1 MKDGLRQSMSWL
13 HTYAG
18 LLVGWVLFM
27 MFAAGTASYFR
38 DEITFWMKPEL
49 HRAGLAPLPQ
59 GEVAARAVARLAQL
73 APGSARWSL
82 ALPTDREPG
91 VRVSWQRVPPAAGQ
105 PEPPP
110 PDGVSRR
117 GRFDSA
123 VLDPASGQVLAAA
136 RDTQGGNFF
145 YRLHF
150 DLHYMPALWA
160 RWIVGACAMFMLVAL
175 LTGVVTHR
183 RILADFFTFRPR
195 KGQRSWLDAHNAV
208 GVLALPYHLM
218 ITYTGL
224 VTLMLLY
231 MPWGP
236 QVTYRGDQRAFS
248 AEVFPAGAG
257 RDARASGIAAP
268 LADLAGVMAQA
279 HGQWGEGRVG
289 RITISH
295 PGDAAASIVVSRRA
309 GHDMGSSQ
317 PTMHFSGTSGALLSV
332 AGEALGPA
340 RETRSVLY
348 GLHQGRFANPLLRAL
363 FFVCGLAGCAMVAT
377 GLVLWAVKARER
389 HQRAVRRGQAAPAR
403 ALRLVEGLNLAAI
416 AGLPMAMAAFF
427 WANRLLPLDLA
438 ARAQAEIDLF
448 FAVWA
453 LAAVAALLR
462 PDRRMWQVQ
471 LVVGGLLF
479 ALVPVLNALTTSTH
493 LGVSLPAGLWR
504 VAGFDLVCLA
514 LGLALLAAG
523 VLLGRHG
530 VAATVRAAGSAAGPA
545 QGAMQGNSA

>member
-13 HTYAG
+13 HTYSG

-38 DEITFWMKPEL
+38 DEITFWMKPEQ
-49 HRAGLAPLPQ
+49 HRVGLEPLPAP
-59 GEVAARAVARLAQL
+59 EVAARAVAQLARQ
-73 APGSARWSL
+73 APGSARWTIT
-82 ALPTDREPG
+82 LPTEREPG
-91 VRVSWQRVPPAAGQ
+91 VRVSWIRKPPAAGQ
-105 PEPPP
+105 SEPPP
-110 PDGVSRR
+110 PEGVSRR
-117 GRFDSA
+117 GRFDNA
-123 VLDPASGQVLAAA
+123 VLDPATGEVLAAA

-160 RWIVGACAMFMLVAL
+160 RWIVGVCAMFMLVAL

-183 RILADFFTFRPR
+183 RILVDFFTFRPR

-236 QVTYRGDQRAFS
+236 QVSYRGDQRAFA
-248 AEVFPAGAG
+248 AEVFPAGVA
-257 RDARASGIAAP
+257 RDARASGIPAP
-268 LADLAGVMAQA
+268 LADVAAVMAAAQA
-279 HGQWGEGRVG
+279 NWGEGMVG

-295 PGDAAASIVVSRRA
+295 PGDAAASIVVSRRE
-309 GHDMGSSQ
+309 GRDMASAQ
-317 PTMHFSGTSGALLSV
+317 PSMHFSGTSGALLSV
-332 AGEALGPA
+332 AGEAPGPA
-340 RETRSVLY
+340 LETRSVLY
-348 GLHQGRFANPLLRAL
+348 GLHMGRFSNPLLRGL
-363 FFVCGLAGCAMVAT
+363 FFLCGLAGCAMVAT
-377 GLVLWAVKARER
+377 GLVLWAVKARDK
-389 HQRAVRRGQAAPAR
+389 HLRAVRRGQAAPAR

-427 WANRLLPLDLA
+427 WGNRLLPLDMA
-438 ARAQAEIDLF
+438 ARAQTEIHLF
-448 FAVWA
+448 FAVWG

-462 PDRRMWQVQ
+462 PDRRMWQGQ
-471 LVVGGLLF
+471 LALGGLLF
-479 ALVPVLNALTTSTH
+479 ALVPVLNAVTTATH
-493 LGVSLPAGLWR
+493 LGVSIPAGLWR
-504 VAGFDLVCLA
+504 VAGFDLVCLG

-523 VLLGRHG
+523 VLVARHG
-530 VAATVRAAGSAAGPA
+530 PARAARAANAASSSGAGPV
-545 QGAMQGNSA
+545 QVNSA